1 MNRFSRVAVL
11 AVLLAGCGGV
21 VRETA
26 WSEGATAINVPRGL
40 GPRAREQREGLM
52 AQAATAWSARGD
64 ITRLRAAIHAWESAL
79 ELDPTRTDD
88 WAMLSRAYYFL
99 ADAHLSFDA
108 GDRVEMLAAYHR
120 GALAAEQGLLQS
132 SPTFASRM
140 RAGSTI
146 EDQLSLLDT
155 RDVPCLY
162 WRAVN
167 LGRWASTQGGGSAR
181 EYGPESRAMMMR
193 VLDLNASYNYGGAYR
208 FFGELYARWAP
219 SAGGD
224 LNRARANFEHALRI
238 APNYLAPRV
247 LIAENV
253 AVKARTRDV
262 FDEQLHAVLFSTAQN
277 DPELGP
283 ENAAE
288 QRRARRLIDTAPV
301 LFR

>member
-1 MNRFSRVAVL
+1 MNRISSVALVAL
-11 AVLLAGCGGV
+11 FLLGCGGV
-21 VRETA
+21 VRQAA
-26 WSEGATAINVPRGL
+26 WSEGATVVTAPAGL

-52 AQAATAWSARGD
+52 TQAATAWAARGD
-64 ITRLRAAIHAWESAL
+64 ESQVRAAIHAWEAAL
-79 ELDPTRTDD
+79 EIDPTRTDD
-88 WAMLSRAYYFL
+88 WAMLARAYYFL
-99 ADAHLSFDA
+99 ADAHLSFND
-108 GDRVEMLAAYHR
+108 GDRAEMIAAYHR

-132 SPTFASRM
+132 SPTFAARM

-146 EDQLSLLDT
+146 EDQLNLLDT
-155 RDVPCLY
+155 RDVPCMY

-167 LGRWASTQGGGSAR
+167 LGRWAALQGGGTAR
-181 EYGPESRAMMMR
+181 EYGPETRAMMAR
-193 VLDLNASYNYGGAYR
+193 VLDLNANYYYGGAYR
-208 FFGELYARWAP
+208 FFGELYARWSP

-224 LNRARANFEHALRI
+224 LNRARANFEQALRI

-247 LIAENV
+247 LIAEGV

-262 FDEQLHAVLFSTAQN
+262 FDEQLHAVLFSTAN
-277 DPELGP
+277 TDPELGP